1 MHDNTTPV
9 IEQAAVKRGKQ
20 PEGETNKAIAKWRS
34 LKPDLLLERN
44 KRRLATPP
52 GMAAPIMLGWMADGS
67 PDWIGYHTTVVTP
80 SMVGM
85 RVAIFVGLEAKRPD
99 GTGKLSKDQEQFL
112 NNLSDAGGIAGVVT
126 NAEDAE
132 AAYRRWVVKVMGGG
146 R

>member
-1 MHDNTTPV
+1 
-9 IEQAAVKRGKQ
+9 
-20 PEGETNKAIAKWRS
+20 
-34 LKPDLLLERN
+34 
-44 KRRLATPP
+44 
-52 GMAAPIMLGWMADGS
+52 
-67 PDWIGYHTTVVTP
+67 
-80 SMVGM
+80 MVGM

-132 AAYRRWVVKVMGGG
+132 AAYRRGVVKVMGGG